1 MHENYVVIIHGT
13 GGARALASVE
23 VVSKQGNFIVE
34 YYQEKKNVWKECACG
49 KTQGFPLIAETDT

>member
-1 MHENYVVIIHGT
+1 MHLWRTSTIHIPRSYYGVAHVMHENYVVIIHGT

-34 YYQEKKNVWKECACG
+34 YY
-49 KTQGFPLIAETDT
+49 

>member
-13 GGARALASVE
+13 RGARALASVE

-34 YYQEKKNVWKECACG
+34 YY
-49 KTQGFPLIAETDT
+49 